1 MDCACCD
8 MSESELVQQALLH
21 KRKLSVERKNRK
33 REAEAK
39 RKRAIAKARA
49 TKGATPSDIKRVA
62 AARGF
67 VVTDD
72 EVRRMFAV
80 FPAARPKASV
90 DALRTFFA
98 AETAEARRTG
108 AHSYKPPADP
118 DLKWILLALDAAAA
132 GSKDLELAAGSS
144 FTSGPRIKLARG
156 ANATTTAPCLM
167 SGRGDRLRPAQ
178 TALDS
183 DAVGT
188 ELNKVC

>member
-1 MDCACCD
+1 MFAELTDEDDRGKWLEQTVDCACCD

-72 EVRRMFAV
+72 EVRRMFSV

-118 DLKWILLALDAAAA
+118 DLRWILLALDASTRANCATATLSCECGASFCA
-132 GSKDLELAAGSS
+132 GARRRPT
-144 FTSGPRIKLARG
+144 TS
-156 ANATTTAPCLM
+156 
-167 SGRGDRLRPAQ
+167 
-178 TALDS
+178 
-183 DAVGT
+183 
-188 ELNKVC
+188 